1 MSGAV
6 KSKTA
11 ARKRGDLGSLIRSE
25 FSLIIGVITA
35 AIFLWFGS
43 RLVENLEHPGAMGVV
58 FVWLFVAVLWSA
70 ISVVRLADCLAI
82 KCGEPYGTLIL
93 TLSAITIEVMMI
105 SAAMLHGKNNPT
117 LARDMM
123 FAVIMIA
130 LNGLIG
136 LSLLLGGLRHHEQHY
151 NLQGASAYLNTIMVL
166 AVLGLVVPNFT
177 TSMSGPRFSTEQE
190 VFLATT
196 SIGLYAI
203 FLLIQTTRHSQYFM
217 ESKGAGHASEHRAGP
232 MHSTIYHAV
241 MLILYLLVVVVLAEK
256 FAIPLDNSIERFGM
270 PQALGGAI
278 VAGLVLAPEA
288 LSGINAARQNQL
300 QRSVNILHGSVLASI
315 GLTIP
320 AVLTIGMISKRSVT
334 LGIEGGNLPLLLL
347 TLAVSVVTFTS
358 GKTNVLQ
365 GCIHLLLFAVFLLLI
380 FCPRFCKLNEG
391 QRGFCF
397 VRQRAGDRMVLTT
410 YGRSSGFCVD
420 PVEKKPLN
428 HFYPGSS
435 ILSFGTAG
443 CNLACKFCQNWDISK
458 SREMDRLQDQA
469 SPERI
474 ADAALKLGCK
484 SVAFTYNDP
493 VIFAEYAMD
502 IADACH
508 AKGVKAVAVTAGYI
522 HAEPRREFYA
532 KMDAANVDLKGFT
545 DDFYYKIC
553 GGRLQ
558 PVLDTLVY
566 LVKETGVWT
575 EITTLLI
582 PGKNDSDAELEA
594 ECKWVMQHLGAD
606 VPLHFTAFHP
616 DWKMTDVPPTPP
628 ATLTRAREIALRHGL
643 RYVYTGNVHDE
654 TGGSTYCP
662 ACGNAVV
669 VRDWYDIRGYH
680 LADDGACRSCG
691 TRIGGRFQKFG
702 RPFGPRRIPVRL
714 ESRV

>member
-1 MSGAV
+1 MSRAV

-11 ARKRGDLGSLIRSE
+11 APKRNGLGSLLRSE
-25 FSLIIGVITA
+25 FSLIIGAITA

-43 RLVENLEHPGAMGVV
+43 RLVENLEHPGAVGVV
-58 FVWLFVAVLWSA
+58 FLWLFVAVLWSA
-70 ISVVRLADCLAI
+70 ISVVRHADCLAI
-82 KCGEPYGTLIL
+82 KYGEPYGTLIL

-347 TLAVSVVTFTS
+347 TLAVSVVTFTG

-380 FCPRFCKLNEG
+380 FCP
-391 QRGFCF
+391 
-397 VRQRAGDRMVLTT
+397 
-410 YGRSSGFCVD
+410 
-420 PVEKKPLN
+420 
-428 HFYPGSS
+428 
-435 ILSFGTAG
+435 
-443 CNLACKFCQNWDISK
+443 
-458 SREMDRLQDQA
+458 
-469 SPERI
+469 
-474 ADAALKLGCK
+474 
-484 SVAFTYNDP
+484 
-493 VIFAEYAMD
+493 
-502 IADACH
+502 
-508 AKGVKAVAVTAGYI
+508 
-522 HAEPRREFYA
+522 
-532 KMDAANVDLKGFT
+532 
-545 DDFYYKIC
+545 
-553 GGRLQ
+553 
-558 PVLDTLVY
+558 
-566 LVKETGVWT
+566 
-575 EITTLLI
+575 
-582 PGKNDSDAELEA
+582 
-594 ECKWVMQHLGAD
+594 
-606 VPLHFTAFHP
+606 
-616 DWKMTDVPPTPP
+616 
-628 ATLTRAREIALRHGL
+628 
-643 RYVYTGNVHDE
+643 
-654 TGGSTYCP
+654 
-662 ACGNAVV
+662 
-669 VRDWYDIRGYH
+669 
-680 LADDGACRSCG
+680 
-691 TRIGGRFQKFG
+691 
-702 RPFGPRRIPVRL
+702 
-714 ESRV
+714 